1 MNKPGATS
9 TIAQNIFTSPNNKS
23 RTGECFATSVKRPRR
38 HFPPHYHTKTHD
50 NPDDNRVTI

>member
-1 MNKPGATS
+1 MNKPGATN

-23 RTGECFATSVKRPRR
+23 RTGECFATSVKHPRR